1 MIVKSWD
8 IHHFDAVQ
16 STNLIVKEEI
26 AKGTDVGFVA
36 VAKEQI
42 SGKGMRGHSWWSP
55 RGGLY
60 FSILLKTSLTP
71 LQLPEIPRRTAN
83 AVLQALRPLSSET
96 LTIKPPNDI
105 VLKSS
110 YAGDSLETGIESE
123 DQTNGVR
130 HSFIEKLVGISSEIF
145 MEKLCIGIGI
155 NVFPPNEPIKVEG
168 VNVPAYLSDFTK
180 CDLSLDFVLE
190 TVLNALNDKLVL

>member
-8 IHHFDAVQ
+8 IHHLDTVQ
-16 STNLIVKEEI
+16 STNLIIKEEI
-26 AKGTDVGFVA
+26 AKGTHVGFVA

-42 SGKGMRGHSWWSP
+42 SGKGMRGHSWSSP

-71 LQLPEIPRRTAN
+71 SELPEIPKRTAS
-83 AVLQALRPLSSET
+83 AVMQALQPLSSEI

-105 VLKSS
+105 VLKRS
-110 YAGDSLETGIESE
+110 YAGDSLRTDVEHEC
-123 DQTNGVR
+123 QTQGVR
-130 HSFIEKLVGISSEIF
+130 HSFTEKLVGISSEIF

-155 NVFPPNEPIKVEG
+155 NVFPPNEPIKLEG
-168 VNVPAYLSDFTK
+168 VNVPVYLSDLTK
-180 CDLSLDFVLE
+180 CDLSLDFVLK
-190 TVLNALNDKLVL
+190 TVLNALNVKLDL